1 MERGFKMEENFVR
14 IAEQG
19 VSRVSSV
26 NGVGESMNLEK
37 GWGKK
42 LCAQNEMVA
51 SGKEVKCAK
60 GKEMC
65 RVRRV
70 QCARGMKKKRDVI
83 SFTDAC

>member
-1 MERGFKMEENFVR
+1 MGY
-14 IAEQG
+14 
-19 VSRVSSV
+19 
-26 NGVGESMNLEK
+26 GESMNIEK

-65 RVRRV
+65 RVRRCNV
-70 QCARGMKKKRDVI
+70 HGE
-83 SFTDAC
+83 